1 MAGMRARNF
10 CVRCRAFRKG
20 KFMTLADFVCDL
32 CVEEQHM
39 IYELKKRKGELND
52 ISRSIV

>member
-20 KFMTLADFVCDL
+20 KFMTLADFVCDS

-39 IYELKKRKGELND
+39 IYELQKRKGGTK
-52 ISRSIV
+52 